1 MTLTTVPV
9 MSTHGQYAIAHA
21 RATIHDGGIAD
32 LVDLEFDAGYS
43 RRAHIAPG
51 WLRLGDALSGRW
63 LITLYFRTAPDGR
76 LKEMPFVT
84 AIRQIE
90 EHDPVFAW
98 EAIGRL
104 TLLDPD
110 SGRAT
115 FRVRP
120 SAPTIKPFLLTT
132 VVPEAL
138 QVHLQRDQQYR
149 LSGTLQEER
158 LLTATID
165 LIEVQE

>member
-1 MTLTTVPV
+1 

-32 LVDLEFDAGYS
+32 LVDLEFDAGYW
-43 RRAHIAPG
+43 RRAHIAPE

-63 LITLYFRTAPDGR
+63 LITLYFRTTSDGR
-76 LKEMPFVT
+76 FKEMPFVT

-120 SAPTIKPFLLTT
+120 SAPTIKPFLLTAG
-132 VVPEAL
+132 VPTAL
-138 QVHLQRDQQYR
+138 EQHLQRDRQYR
-149 LSGTLQEER
+149 LTGRIQDER
-158 LLTATID
+158 LLIVTSD
-165 LIEVQE
+165 LVEVPA